1 MAGESGDES
10 DYVGLGLW
18 VIYIVGA
25 VVLVFT
31 GSLTFN
37 LLLNGVDAVI
47 DITPRMSEQRRTTGA
62 LLPCLVGWLVLVGMW
77 YLRRKLLS
85 TAR

>member
-1 MAGESGDES
+1 MCSAKKPLSERQQ
-10 DYVGLGLW
+10 VA
-18 VIYIVGA
+18 VIALYIVGA
-25 VVLVFT
+25 VVLTFT
-31 GSLTFN
+31 ASLTLN
-37 LLLNGVDAVI
+37 LAINGIDAVI

-62 LLPCLVGWLVLVGMW
+62 LMPCLVGWLVLVGMW